1 MEEKYYTGTIKA
13 TFKRVNAID
22 EEEMYDK
29 IYKQIPYWLEID
41 LFDIEEIENKEEIM
55 RDYEPY

>member
-13 TFKRVNAID
+13 TFRRVNAID

-41 LFDIEEIENKEEIM
+41 LFDVEEIETKEEIM
-55 RDYEPY
+55 NDY